1 MVNGLLITLAPID
14 VECETEAGGSGNDD
28 PGFGPVI
35 IGRIAGSI
43 AGRITGRTAPIAG
56 IITDALY

>member
-28 PGFGPVI
+28 PGFGP
-35 IGRIAGSI
+35 
-43 AGRITGRTAPIAG
+43 
-56 IITDALY
+56 L